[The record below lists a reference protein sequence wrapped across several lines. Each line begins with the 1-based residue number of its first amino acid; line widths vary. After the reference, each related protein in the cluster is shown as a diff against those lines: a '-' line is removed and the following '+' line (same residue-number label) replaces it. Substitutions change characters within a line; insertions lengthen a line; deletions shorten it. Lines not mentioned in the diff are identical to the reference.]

1 MLFHEVVLYNFLL
14 QDWETWQ
21 TLWRLKVFQ
30 ACFTNDW
37 KKNSEKF
44 GKIYLFDPWFDLHG
58 VSMAFFHQSVSQD
71 QEQFDFFPCFFGLF
85 FEAVVLLQEELSLF
99 LGLADAE
106 MDVSNLFRDIDN
118 YLGADFKKIKYK
130 NHVQ

>member
-1 MLFHEVVLYNFLL
+1 
-14 QDWETWQ
+14 
-21 TLWRLKVFQ
+21 
-30 ACFTNDW
+30 
-37 KKNSEKF
+37 
-44 GKIYLFDPWFDLHG
+44 
-58 VSMAFFHQSVSQD
+58 MAFFHQSVSQD

-106 MDVSNLFRDIDN
+106 MGVSNLFRDIDN

-130 NHVQ
+130 NDVQ